1 VNSLT
6 DQQLL
11 RDYTERRSETAF
23 AELVRRHVD
32 FVYSAAL
39 RMVRDAHLAEDVTQG
54 VFVALARNVRQLT
67 NHPVLAGWLHRTT
80 QNLAANT
87 VRSNVRRRAREQEAA
102 AMNELLATEPNAIWE
117 HIAPHLDAALSELS
131 DADHD
136 ALLLRYFQCKS
147 ASEIAH
153 TLGISE
159 DAAQKRVSRAVER
172 LREFFAKRGVTVGAG
187 GLVVTI
193 SASAVQAAPA
203 GLAATISSAAVLAGT
218 TIATTTTAT
227 ITKAIAM
234 TTLQKT
240 LITATLTAAIGTG
253 IYEAHQA
260 AQLREQNQTLQQ
272 QQAPFVEQIQQ
283 LQRERD
289 DATNRLAG
297 LQDEIAETK
306 SNNLELLKL
315 RAQTRLNGTSDD
327 LAKLQNENDDL
338 KMEIS
343 SLKGRW
349 FNVTYSPQFS
359 MPYLK
364 RDQWGG
370 VQANGDPMGIFFSA
384 AAAARDGDEAK
395 LAELISGEDDQA
407 VSSLFSKQRWDDV
420 KGIQMVSTD
429 TFNRNGQVT
438 ATVSTIIIKKINAPS
453 ESGRPPAL
461 EDLITSHPEMHRW
474 YFSKTETGWKIT
486 GGD

>member
-1 VNSLT
+1 
-6 DQQLL
+6 
-11 RDYTERRSETAF
+11 
-23 AELVRRHVD
+23 
-32 FVYSAAL
+32 
-39 RMVRDAHLAEDVTQG
+39 
-54 VFVALARNVRQLT
+54 
-67 NHPVLAGWLHRTT
+67 
-80 QNLAANT
+80 
-87 VRSNVRRRAREQEAA
+87 
-102 AMNELLATEPNAIWE
+102 
-117 HIAPHLDAALSELS
+117 
-131 DADHD
+131 
-136 ALLLRYFQCKS
+136 LLLRYFQCKS

-370 VQANGDPMGIFFSA
+370 VQANGDPMGIFFQQPPQQ
-384 AAAARDGDEAK
+384 E
-395 LAELISGEDDQA
+395 
-407 VSSLFSKQRWDDV
+407 
-420 KGIQMVSTD
+420 
-429 TFNRNGQVT
+429 T
-438 ATVSTIIIKKINAPS
+438 AMKPN
-453 ESGRPPAL
+453 L
-461 EDLITSHPEMHRW
+461 LN
-474 YFSKTETGWKIT
+474 
-486 GGD
+486 

>member
-1 VNSLT
+1 MNANAT
-6 DQQLL
+6 DWTHVEPLL
-11 RDYTERRSETAF
+11 DEAMHALDDTDR
-23 AELVRRHVD
+23 
-32 FVYSAAL
+32 AA
-39 RMVRDAHLAEDVTQG
+39 V
-54 VFVALARNVRQLT
+54 
-67 NHPVLAGWLHRTT
+67 
-80 QNLAANT
+80 
-87 VRSNVRRRAREQEAA
+87 
-102 AMNELLATEPNAIWE
+102 
-117 HIAPHLDAALSELS
+117 
-131 DADHD
+131 
-136 ALLLRYFQCKS
+136 LLRYFENKTLREVG
-147 ASEIAH
+147 A
-153 TLGISE
+153 TLGTSD

-370 VQANGDPMGIFFSA
+370 VQANGDPMGILFSA